1 MSILTSPSN
10 LRSSPPEWPDLARFT
25 ARDKVPCRKSAV
37 CQRGGRVQRE
47 RLCASEEP
55 CASEGLCA
63 SEGPYARRGAVCKER
78 RRRKRECAGGYRRG
92 SADKGVGVLA
102 GAVV

>member
-37 CQRGGRVQRE
+37 CQREGRVQRE

-55 CASEGLCA
+55 CASEGPC
-63 SEGPYARRGAVCKER
+63 ARRGAISAEKGSVLVGR
-78 RRRKRECAGGYRRG
+78 DYRRG

>member
-47 RLCASEEP
+47 RP

-63 SEGPYARRGAVCKER
+63 SEGPCARRGAVCKER

>member
-47 RLCASEEP
+47 RLCASEES
-55 CASEGLCA
+55 CASEGLC
-63 SEGPYARRGAVCKER
+63 ARRGAVCKER

>member
-63 SEGPYARRGAVCKER
+63 SEGPCARRGAVCKEIA
-78 RRRKRECAGGYRRG
+78 KRGAQK
-92 SADKGVGVLA
+92 KGVCWWVQA
-102 GAVV
+102 GQR

>member
-37 CQRGGRVQRE
+37 CQREGRVQRE

-63 SEGPYARRGAVCKER
+63 SEGPCARREAVCKER

-102 GAVV
+102 GAVA